1 MSLSPSSQS
10 SLGAVALDLESSSHV
25 ASLSSTPPTNFS
37 DNISIASEGIKVE
50 TTPVPEIQATVI
62 VATEPLPEV
71 SATPHN
77 TSQIDAPSTAQE
89 PPAAGRARR
98 ARVSNPVYNLSQL
111 SGTAAKGNGRR
122 KRASLGDA
130 LSTTPRSSDPLVR
143 DGIDALNLQW
153 SMQGLKTPGKSA
165 QEKPSTPRTTRASA
179 RDAPAKVDV
188 LTSKATSLGK
198 RGRKAF
204 EQGIGKV
211 SRELLRLRD
220 TNEFAK
226 VETKPVYHT
235 IWANGKL
242 VTPEELENGPARKKA
257 KTKVPSEVEKAK
269 VDETKKDG
277 EKSEET
283 LELHTRKGRRVKR
296 WLAKGLYAGQD
307 TPLDLNE
314 GLGLAE
320 KKKLAQIPELAA
332 SGRVNKALP
341 LPMFNGLRT
350 LINGRDFKLP
360 FDVCNPLPPGQP
372 KPEHWTKISKNRF
385 VGESSLYWK
394 KNQHSSAD
402 ESKCVCKPQDG
413 CDEDCQNRIM
423 LYECDENNC
432 NVGKAF
438 CTNRA
443 FADLHERKVAG
454 GKYRTGVE
462 VIKTSDRGHGIRSN
476 RCFDANQIIM
486 EYTGEIIT
494 EEECENRMNTKYK
507 NNDCYY
513 LMSFDQNMIIDATTG
528 SIARFVNHSCKP
540 NCKMI
545 KWIVGG
551 QPRMALFAGD
561 APIMTGDELTYDYNF
576 DPFSA
581 KNVQTCLCGE
591 AECRGV
597 LGPKPK
603 GPKPVKAEKTDG
615 KAGLKKKKKVKGTKT
630 DAKTT
635 PKSAA
640 KALKSPAKLTAKTQ
654 APKAKLKET
663 VKSVVKLGKRKL
675 EELAGD
681 DTADAMAKKR
691 KIKSPKGTKQKQ
703 SAKRSFSDASNKV
716 VKAAAKGAATVKK
729 SVSTITVN
737 AKSTPVAK
745 KTTSSKVT
753 TVRTSS
759 SGRVIKATKKRD
771 SLLQTTLSPNATI
784 IAARAESSKIKAAEK
799 GTLKTPNKT
808 KRPATPKS
816 LKSAVKSPRK
826 ALDLPRVKSQIRLV
840 SPEAS
845 SITALV
851 PPSMA

>member
-10 SLGAVALDLESSSHV
+10 SLGAAALGLESSSHV

-37 DNISIASEGIKVE
+37 DNISITSEGIKVE

-62 VATEPLPEV
+62 VATEPQPEA
-71 SATPHN
+71 SATPHD
-77 TSQIDAPSTAQE
+77 TPQIDAPSTAQE

-153 SMQGLKTPGKSA
+153 SMQGLKTPGKLA
-165 QEKPSTPRTTRASA
+165 QEKPGTPRTTRASA

-226 VETKPVYHT
+226 VETKPVFHT

-257 KTKVPSEVEKAK
+257 KTKAPSEVEKAK

-372 KPEHWTKISKNRF
+372 KPEHWTRSSKSMYCALLFTARITDTFADRF
-385 VGESSLYWK
+385 V
-394 KNQHSSAD
+394 
-402 ESKCVCKPQDG
+402 
-413 CDEDCQNRIM
+413 
-423 LYECDENNC
+423 
-432 NVGKAF
+432 
-438 CTNRA
+438 
-443 FADLHERKVAG
+443 
-454 GKYRTGVE
+454 
-462 VIKTSDRGHGIRSN
+462 
-476 RCFDANQIIM
+476 
-486 EYTGEIIT
+486 EI
-494 EEECENRMNTKYK
+494 
-507 NNDCYY
+507 
-513 LMSFDQNMIIDATTG
+513 L
-528 SIARFVNHSCKP
+528 
-540 NCKMI
+540 MI

-615 KAGLKKKKKVKGTKT
+615 KASLKKKKKAKATKP

-640 KALKSPAKLTAKTQ
+640 KALKSPAKLKAKAQT
-654 APKAKLKET
+654 PKANLKET

-681 DTADAMAKKR
+681 DTANAMAKKR
-691 KIKSPKGTKQKQ
+691 KIKSPKGTKQ
-703 SAKRSFSDASNKV
+703 SAKRSFSNASTKV
-716 VKAAAKGAATVKK
+716 VQAAAKGAATVKK

-771 SLLQTTLSPNATI
+771 SLLQTTLSPNSTI
-784 IAARAESSKIKAAEK
+784 IAARAEGGKFKAADK
-799 GTLKTPNKT
+799 DSLKTPNKT

-851 PPSMA
+851 SPSMA

>member
-314 GLGLAE
+314 
-320 KKKLAQIPELAA
+320 
-332 SGRVNKALP
+332 
-341 LPMFNGLRT
+341 
-350 LINGRDFKLP
+350 D
-360 FDVCNPLPPGQP
+360 
-372 KPEHWTKISKNRF
+372 RF